1 MEETDAQGDTDSIIA
16 RISDLARK
24 DQTQRQDFDEK
35 RVLALN
41 KALAFLR
48 ELNPRTLQA
57 LDREFARSDGIAT
70 SAVFGMGFNGG
81 PGVAQ
86 FIRSYCSPPS
96 GLPLAPHSAAAVD
109 ARLIDVLLF
118 RDILLAHGE
127 TMFFQ
132 CLTRVKGI
140 LGFGPDDSLARE
152 GAGKYGARGVVLLL
166 NTAHSLAK
174 LQLQKTSAHVTASMG
189 YSGIDAWA
197 DAKDDCHFMTAEFA
211 KWILQRGPSPRDI
224 AGLITKGR
232 LDRFGISPSDVE
244 PELLLAE
251 LSKVDTDAGA
261 SALASWIGLP
271 QSSVRA
277 DRRSSLADLSDR
289 GERSFDVQGV
299 AGVKTAGDAFEA
311 HIWRRQ
317 SKLRARQLKSLC
329 WLMGSFGVPAFAL
342 WLSWPMVQQL
352 LAKSSL
358 DASTGAFTFLL
369 VELLGGT
376 LLAMGAVSLIDMR
389 TSGFFALARAMSRMT
404 VLQGKRTPEFLAALR
419 KLRPGLFEAGRSGG
433 VPRYFSMCFTKEGAL
448 LVSGGR
454 VPDIA
459 AAFPWDSIRAIDPEG
474 APKAGMKNSDT
485 SQGVVLR
492 VDHQGDE
499 VRLAFP
505 LERAKV
511 AWTTRRYL
519 EKKPIEGAVGII
531 QGLRSLSLAGVG
543 LSFSDWSW
551 QPAQHAAEQLGIR
564 RGQVYRGLAAAA
576 LICLAGPLVLV
587 LFLR

>member
-1 MEETDAQGDTDSIIA
+1 MEDTDAQGDTDGIIA
-16 RISDLARK
+16 RISALARK
-24 DQTQRQDFDEK
+24 DQTQRQDSDEK

-48 ELNPRTLQA
+48 ELDPHTLQA
-57 LDREFARSDGIAT
+57 LDREFARPDGIAT
-70 SAVFGMGFNGG
+70 SGVFETGFLGG

-140 LGFGPDDSLARE
+140 LGFGSEASLARE
-152 GAGKYGARGVVLLL
+152 GAGKYGPRGVVLLL

-189 YSGIDAWA
+189 YAGIDAWA
-197 DAKDDCHFMTAEFA
+197 DAKDDCHFMTADFT
-211 KWILQRGPSPRDI
+211 KWILQRRSSPRDI
-224 AGLITKGR
+224 AGLVTKGR
-232 LDRFGISPSDVE
+232 LEKFGISPSDME

-251 LSKVDTDAGA
+251 LSKVDTDGVAT
-261 SALASWIGLP
+261 ALASWSGLP
-271 QSSVRA
+271 QDSKRA
-277 DRRSSLADLSDR
+277 DRRSSLADLGDR

-299 AGVKTAGDAFEA
+299 VGVKTAGDAFEA

-329 WLMGSFGVPAFAL
+329 WRMGSFGVPAIAL
-342 WLSWPMVQQL
+342 WLCWPIVQQL
-352 LAKSSL
+352 LAKPSP
-358 DASTGAFTFLL
+358 DASTGAVTFLL

-419 KLRPGLFEAGRSGG
+419 KLRPGMFQTKRSGG
-433 VPRYFSMCFTKEGAL
+433 VPGYFSMCFSTEGAL

-454 VPDIA
+454 VPDIV
-459 AAFPWDSIRAIDPEG
+459 AAFPWDSIRAIDPEI
-474 APKAGMKNSDT
+474 APMAGMKNSAA
-485 SQGVVLR
+485 SHGVVLR

-505 LERAKV
+505 LEQAKV

-519 EKKPIEGAVGII
+519 EKKPLEGAVGII
-531 QGLRSLSLAGVG
+531 QGLRSLSLAGVA
-543 LSFSDWSW
+543 LSFSDWSR
-551 QPAQHAAEQLGIR
+551 QEAQLAAEQLGIR
-564 RGQVYRGLAAAA
+564 RGQVYRGLAAAG
-576 LICLAGPLVLV
+576 LVCLAGPLILV